1 MKAGE
6 QVLLLTPKGMEALR
20 SRAPKLD
27 ANARNILSLI
37 EQGVTSADAILQRS
51 KSPREEVIDGLR
63 SLLSNRLVET
73 AESGA
78 AARSGTPEATPAG
91 PSSAS
96 TRLSLKPGVSPSQ
109 ARFTLSNFCLDQF
122 GTEGQHLA
130 DVVDLCSDVA
140 SLQEALD
147 AIRSEVD
154 KRCPDRRPA
163 LAACVQEIN
172 ETDF

>member
-20 SRAPKLD
+20 SREAKLD

-37 EQGVTSADAILQRS
+37 EHGVTSVDAILQRS
-51 KSPREEVIDGLR
+51 KSPRDEVIKGLR
-63 SLLSNRLVET
+63 SLLSSRFVT
-73 AESGA
+73 A
-78 AARSGTPEATPAG
+78 AASDGA
-91 PSSAS
+91 SA
-96 TRLSLKPGVSPSQ
+96 RLTLKPGVSPSQ
-109 ARFTLSNFCLDQF
+109 ARFALSNFCLDQF
-122 GTEGQHLA
+122 GTEGQNLA

-140 SLQEALD
+140 SLQEAVND
-147 AIRSEVD
+147 IRVEVD
-154 KRCPDRRPA
+154 RRCPDKLPA

>member
-6 QVLLLTPKGMEALR
+6 QVLSLTPKGTEALR
-20 SRAPKLD
+20 SRATKLD

-37 EQGVTSADAILQRS
+37 EQGITSADAILQRS
-51 KSPREEVIDGLR
+51 KSPRDEVINGLR
-63 SLLSNRLVET
+63 SLLSDRFVAT
-73 AESGA
+73 AASAGA
-78 AARSGTPEATPAG
+78 PPPGTPDAKPAAS
-91 PSSAS
+91 SSAGA
-96 TRLSLKPGVSPSQ
+96 RLSLKPGVSPSQ
-109 ARFTLSNFCLDQF
+109 ARFSLSNFCLDQF
-122 GTEGQHLA
+122 GTEGQHIA

-140 SLQEALD
+140 SLQEALN
-147 AIRSEVD
+147 AIRAEVD

>member
-20 SRAPKLD
+20 SRASKLD

-51 KSPREEVIDGLR
+51 KSPRDEVIKGLR
-63 SLLSNRLVET
+63 SLLSNRFLAT
-73 AESGA
+73 AASDGA
-78 AARSGTPEATPAG
+78 AAPGTPDAVPTAAG
-91 PSSAS
+91 SAS
-96 TRLSLKPGVSPSQ
+96 ARLTLKPGVSPSQ
-109 ARFTLSNFCLDQF
+109 ARFVLSNFCLDQF
-122 GTEGQHLA
+122 GTEGQHIA
-130 DVVDLCSDVA
+130 DLIDLCSDVA
-140 SLQEALD
+140 SLQEVLN
-147 AIRSEVD
+147 AIRIEVD
-154 KRCPDRRPA
+154 NRCPDRLPA